1 MQLASRRRSV
11 VAAILLALAV
21 VVIAVAVS
29 QWLFG
34 VGLDPRDDT
43 LRRAAGIGFTD
54 EARSTLFSVLPVALP
69 ALAAFLAP
77 DTRPG
82 RVIGRLTRLVYVA
95 YLVIG
100 VLLAMSAARYGF
112 DEPRQLVEEGQVFI
126 DTRAAVER
134 LLLDAVW
141 LTLAGIGLV
150 FARWNGP
157 HKQQHT
163 TEEPVKLSPPQA

>member
-1 MQLASRRRSV
+1 MKLGSRQRSV
-11 VAAILLALAV
+11 LAGLLLALAIT
-21 VVIAVAVS
+21 VIAVALS

-43 LRRAAGIGFTD
+43 LRRAAGIGYND
-54 EARSTLFSVLPVALP
+54 EARSTLFSILPVALP

-82 RVIGRLTRLVYVA
+82 RVTKRLTRLVYVA

-100 VLLAMSAARYGF
+100 VLLALSAARYGF
-112 DEPRQLVEEGQVFI
+112 DDARQLIEEGQVFI

-150 FARWNGP
+150 SVRWNGTRERSSTP
-157 HKQQHT
+157 G
-163 TEEPVKLSPPQA
+163 PVKTSPPQA